1 MDLTCQAWRNARRQD
16 PRDLRNP
23 PAREAGEAV
32 LTLEERLGSMK
43 RGAGRLLV
51 LVLCLVAAG
60 CTTDN
65 IAWLKY
71 RSGLVLTDHRRA
83 QREHAAQMRT
93 AERLLAAC
101 RECLAA
107 GWAEDLCR
115 SDLPACRECLDAGG
129 APESTMSS
137 RFISAWTITT
147 PWVQVIGRWLIGHF
161 VVK

>member
-51 LVLCLVAAG
+51 LVLGLVAAG
-60 CTTDN
+60 CTPDN

-71 RSGLVLTDHRRA
+71 RSGLVLTDHRRRSA
-83 QREHAAQMRT
+83 STPPRCARRRGCWRPAAN
-93 AERLLAAC
+93 AWLLAGRRPCAGATC
-101 RECLAA
+101 RPAGNALMPAA
-107 GWAEDLCR
+107 PR
-115 SDLPACRECLDAGG
+115 KNNVLPVHIRLDDND
-129 APESTMSS
+129 TMGSS
-137 RFISAWTITT
+137 
-147 PWVQVIGRWLIGHF
+147 IGRWLIGHPS
-161 VVK
+161 

>member
-1 MDLTCQAWRNARRQD
+1 
-16 PRDLRNP
+16 
-23 PAREAGEAV
+23 
-32 LTLEERLGSMK
+32 MK

-51 LVLCLVAAG
+51 LVLALGLVAAG

-83 QREHAAQMRT
+83 QYEHAAQMRM

-107 GWAEDLCR
+107 GWAEALCG

-129 APESTMSS
+129 APKDECPPGSY
-137 RFISAWTITT
+137 
-147 PWVQVIGRWLIGHF
+147 PLGR
-161 VVK
+161 

>member
-1 MDLTCQAWRNARRQD
+1 
-16 PRDLRNP
+16 
-23 PAREAGEAV
+23 
-32 LTLEERLGSMK
+32 MK

-51 LVLCLVAAG
+51 LVLALGLVAAG

-83 QREHAAQMRT
+83 QYEHAAQMRT
-93 AERLLAAC
+93 VERLLAAC

-107 GWAEDLCR
+107 GWAAALCG

-129 APESTMSS
+129 APKDECPPGSY
-137 RFISAWTITT
+137 
-147 PWVQVIGRWLIGHF
+147 PLGR
-161 VVK
+161 